1 MIEVSGAPKIDGLV
15 FRRFRD
21 KSDYS
26 VMSSVGKRSWEAD
39 KVDQLETEEELANEY
54 ESLSNRDSSS
64 EVIIAEVMGEP
75 VAYGRIW
82 SEPWNSGERVFWHIA
97 HAIPEWRKTNLRLA
111 IFRFNEMQ
119 IRFMA
124 KNRPWAGKT
133 SCGAWALDEPN
144 DWREMVLAE
153 GYTPVMH
160 FYEMVRQSLEDI
172 PDNPLPKGLE
182 LRSAKPEHYPE
193 IWNATKEAFRDK
205 PWFIE
210 SRYDREHYDLWLNW
224 STFMPD
230 LWQVA
235 WDGDHVAG
243 MAQNHVPLEENRVFD
258 RKRGHTQNLFV
269 LPRWRRRGLAKA
281 LLAKSL
287 VVMRERGLKEATLDV
302 ETQNTSGELQLYE
315 SMGYRVARK
324 YAHYKKP
331 LDLDNLPR
339 TRHKTDQS

>member
-1 MIEVSGAPKIDGLV
+1 MIEVSGAPKIDGLL

-39 KVDQLETEEELANEY
+39 GVYNIETEEELANEY

-82 SEPWNSGERVFWHIA
+82 LEAGRSGERAFWHVA
-97 HAIPEWRKTNLRLA
+97 HALPEWRKTNLRLA

-119 IRFMA
+119 IRLMA

-133 SCGAWALDEPN
+133 SCEAWALDETN
-144 DWREMVLAE
+144 DWRDMVIAE
-153 GYTPVMH
+153 GYAPVMH
-160 FYEMVRQSLEDI
+160 FYEMVRPNLEGI
-172 PDNPLPKGLE
+172 PDHPLPKGLE
-182 LRSAKPEHYPE
+182 LRSARPEHYAD
-193 IWNATKEAFRDK
+193 IWNAAREAFREK
-205 PWFIE
+205 PWFVE
-210 SRYDREHYDLWLNW
+210 SRYDREHYDLWLND
-224 STFMPD
+224 SIFMPD

-235 WDGDHVAG
+235 WEGDRVAG
-243 MAQNHVPLEENRVFD
+243 MAVNHEPPENRVFD
-258 RKRGHTQNLFV
+258 RKRGHTQSLFV
-269 LPRWRRRGLAKA
+269 SPRWRRRGLAKA

-287 VVMRERGLKEATLDV
+287 FMMRERGLEEATLDV

-315 SMGYRVARK
+315 SMGYRVAEK

-331 LDLDNLPR
+331 LVLD
-339 TRHKTDQS
+339 KTER